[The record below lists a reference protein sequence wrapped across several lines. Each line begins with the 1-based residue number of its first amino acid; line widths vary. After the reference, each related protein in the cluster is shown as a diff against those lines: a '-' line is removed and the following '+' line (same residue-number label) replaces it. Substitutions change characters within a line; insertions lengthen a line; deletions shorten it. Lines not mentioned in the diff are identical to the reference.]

1 MLDMVFNHTSTA
13 HPWFQKALAG
23 EEKYR
28 RYYLFRPGNTL
39 YLGILAIL
47 LSISGFVEHAQ
58 EQTIVRILTEKG
70 LDPNCNP
77 VEDIQCFTAIMEAG
91 EQIPTHYGLMLLG
104 FIIQFLFSCK
114 MCDGIMR
121 LSEGLEDEPVPFM
134 PVSVITFLTPFK
146 YSIGIFLIVL
156 CSLPL
161 MLFGFAVWM
170 IALFLILLIFNP
182 AMLMNLLGNDSIASM
197 INPSGWIKVIQNMG
211 PANYLAML
219 LVPFA
224 VTLVLGFTVGG
235 VSALAHSVPVKIIL
249 KSTLQAFAIG
259 LTFIYIGYF
268 MRADVPQELS
278 EAEQRALYEADTYR
292 MDDDTKKQFAQ
303 DLLAADT
310 LRNEGSFDQMEA
322 LLLPYATAQ
331 HNIAQYFPAYRRLY
345 EHYSVH
351 RRYDALQTLEQRL
364 IEAAAQ
370 GNERCY
376 LLVRKAVEN
385 MALDDPARL
394 PADWIQPLAR
404 MAIEHNDYDIVLAL
418 TRNFAQRHPG
428 HKHILENYYCAARA
442 LDKKGQRDKSLHLLQ
457 QLIERYPDHPK
468 IAQVRRSYELLQKQA
483 GQP

>member
-1 MLDMVFNHTSTA
+1 MNENLNKLKRA
-13 HPWFQKALAG
+13 IN
-23 EEKYR
+23 
-28 RYYLFRPGNTL
+28 YLFRPGNAL
-39 YLGILAIL
+39 YLGILAIVL
-47 LSISGFVEHAQ
+47 CLEGFQTLKDINIMKEIFQAQ
-58 EQTIVRILTEKG
+58 GVNLNC
-70 LDPNCNP
+70 DPGTD
-77 VEDIQCFTAIMEAG
+77 VKCFTAMLEFSDAV
-91 EQIPTHYGLMLLG
+91 PSHYGITALK
-104 FIIQFLFSCK
+104 IIAVFLFFCK
-114 MCDGIMR
+114 MFDGILR
-121 LSEGLEDEPVPFM
+121 LSEGMEDDPVPFA
-134 PVSVITFLTPFK
+134 PVSVVPFLTPLK
-146 YSIGIFLIVL
+146 YIAGSILLALATLPIAFIFGLRSWQL
-156 CSLPL
+156 C
-161 MLFGFAVWM
+161 
-170 IALFLILLIFNP
+170 LILINSLFMP
-182 AMLMNLLGNDSIASM
+182 AMVMNLIGNDSIFSM
-197 INPSGWIKVIQNMG
+197 ISPRAWLITINNMG
-211 PANYLAML
+211 IKNYLALLLFPL
-219 LVPFA
+219 LVTFLLSFVFGFFA
-224 VTLVLGFTVGG
+224 ALMRSEGLIIIGMQIVVVLAV
-235 VSALAHSVPVKIIL
+235 ALIYM
-249 KSTLQAFAIG
+249 
-259 LTFIYIGYF
+259 YIGYF
-268 MRADVPQELS
+268 MRADVPQGLS

-310 LRNEGSFDQMEA
+310 LGNEGSFDQMEA

-418 TRNFAQRHPG
+418 TRNFAQRHPD

-442 LDKKGQRDKSLHLLQ
+442 LDKKGQRDKALHLLQ

>member
-1 MLDMVFNHTSTA
+1 
-13 HPWFQKALAG
+13 
-23 EEKYR
+23 
-28 RYYLFRPGNTL
+28 
-39 YLGILAIL
+39 
-47 LSISGFVEHAQ
+47 
-58 EQTIVRILTEKG
+58 
-70 LDPNCNP
+70 
-77 VEDIQCFTAIMEAG
+77 
-91 EQIPTHYGLMLLG
+91 
-104 FIIQFLFSCK
+104 
-114 MCDGIMR
+114 MR
-121 LSEGLEDEPVPFM
+121 SEGL
-134 PVSVITFLTPFK
+134 II
-146 YSIGIFLIVL
+146 IGMQIVVVLAVALIY
-156 CSLPL
+156 
-161 MLFGFAVWM
+161 M
-170 IALFLILLIFNP
+170 
-182 AMLMNLLGNDSIASM
+182 
-197 INPSGWIKVIQNMG
+197 
-211 PANYLAML
+211 
-219 LVPFA
+219 
-224 VTLVLGFTVGG
+224 
-235 VSALAHSVPVKIIL
+235 
-249 KSTLQAFAIG
+249 
-259 LTFIYIGYF
+259 YIGYF

>member
-1 MLDMVFNHTSTA
+1 MNENLNKLKRA
-13 HPWFQKALAG
+13 IN
-23 EEKYR
+23 
-28 RYYLFRPGNTL
+28 YLFRPGNTL

-70 LDPNCNP
+70 LNPNCNP

-170 IALFLILLIFNP
+170 IALFLILFIFNP

-249 KSTLQAFAIG
+249 KS
-259 LTFIYIGYF
+259 
-268 MRADVPQELS
+268 
-278 EAEQRALYEADTYR
+278 
-292 MDDDTKKQFAQ
+292 
-303 DLLAADT
+303 
-310 LRNEGSFDQMEA
+310 SFSVS
-322 LLLPYATAQ
+322 LP
-331 HNIAQYFPAYRRLY
+331 P
-345 EHYSVH
+345 
-351 RRYDALQTLEQRL
+351 
-364 IEAAAQ
+364 
-370 GNERCY
+370 
-376 LLVRKAVEN
+376 
-385 MALDDPARL
+385 
-394 PADWIQPLAR
+394 
-404 MAIEHNDYDIVLAL
+404 
-418 TRNFAQRHPG
+418 
-428 HKHILENYYCAARA
+428 
-442 LDKKGQRDKSLHLLQ
+442 
-457 QLIERYPDHPK
+457 
-468 IAQVRRSYELLQKQA
+468 
-483 GQP
+483 

>member
-1 MLDMVFNHTSTA
+1 MNENLNKLKRA
-13 HPWFQKALAG
+13 IN
-23 EEKYR
+23 
-28 RYYLFRPGNTL
+28 YLFRPGNTL

-70 LDPNCNP
+70 LNPNCNP

-170 IALFLILLIFNP
+170 IALFLILFIFNP

-268 MRADVPQELS
+268 MRADVPQGLS

-345 EHYSVH
+345 ERYSVH

-404 MAIEHNDYDIVLAL
+404 MAIEHSDYDIVLAL

-442 LDKKGQRDKSLHLLQ
+442 LDKKGQCDKSLHLLQ

>member
-1 MLDMVFNHTSTA
+1 MNENLNKLKRAIRF
-13 HPWFQKALAG
+13 
-23 EEKYR
+23 
-28 RYYLFRPGNTL
+28 LFRPGNAL
-39 YLGILAIL
+39 YWGILAVVLCLEGLETLKHLHTMKEIFQAHGVAL
-47 LSISGFVEHAQ
+47 DCDLNE
-58 EQTIVRILTEKG
+58 VR
-70 LDPNCNP
+70 
-77 VEDIQCFTAIMEAG
+77 CFTAMMETSKAIPANYGMIALKIIAG
-91 EQIPTHYGLMLLG
+91 
-104 FIIQFLFSCK
+104 FLFLCK
-114 MCDGIMR
+114 MFDGILR
-121 LSEGLEDEPVPFM
+121 LSEGLEDEPVPFA
-134 PVSVITFLTPFK
+134 PVSLVPFLTPLK
-146 YSIGIFLIVL
+146 YIAGSILL
-156 CSLPL
+156 ALATLPIAF
-161 MLFGFAVWM
+161 LFGLKRWQLCL
-170 IALFLILLIFNP
+170 IHTNSLFMP
-182 AMLMNLLGNDSIASM
+182 AMVMNLVGNDSILSM
-197 INPSGWIKVIQNMG
+197 ISPRAWLITINNMG
-211 PANYLAML
+211 LKNYLAL
-219 LVPFA
+219 LFFPF
-224 VTLVLGFTVGG
+224 LVAFSLAFLLGILA
-235 VSALAHSVPVKIIL
+235 ALARNDGLII
-249 KSTLQAFAIG
+249 IG
-259 LTFIYIGYF
+259 MEIVAVLAAALVYMYIGYF
-268 MRADVPQELS
+268 MRADVPQGLS

-310 LRNEGSFDQMEA
+310 LRDEGGFDQMEA

-345 EHYSVH
+345 EHYTVH
-351 RRYDALQTLEQRL
+351 RRYDALQSLEQRL

-394 PADWIQPLAR
+394 PADWIQPLVR

-457 QLIERYPDHPK
+457 QLIDHYPDHPK

>member
-1 MLDMVFNHTSTA
+1 MNENLNKLKRA
-13 HPWFQKALAG
+13 IN
-23 EEKYR
+23 
-28 RYYLFRPGNTL
+28 YLFRPGNAL

-182 AMLMNLLGNDSIASM
+182 AMLMNLLGNDNIASM

-268 MRADVPQELS
+268 MRADVPQGLS

-310 LRNEGSFDQMEA
+310 LGNEGSFDQMEA

-331 HNIAQYFPAYRRLY
+331 HNIAPIL
-345 EHYSVH
+345 
-351 RRYDALQTLEQRL
+351 
-364 IEAAAQ
+364 
-370 GNERCY
+370 
-376 LLVRKAVEN
+376 
-385 MALDDPARL
+385 PRL
-394 PADWIQPLAR
+394 PPPLR
-404 MAIEHNDYDIVLAL
+404 TL
-418 TRNFAQRHPG
+418 QRAPP
-428 HKHILENYYCAARA
+428 L
-442 LDKKGQRDKSLHLLQ
+442 
-457 QLIERYPDHPK
+457 
-468 IAQVRRSYELLQKQA
+468 
-483 GQP
+483 